1 MDIRILRYFLA
12 VAEEG
17 SFSRAAEFIFTTQP
31 NLSRQMAELET
42 EVGKPLFIRE
52 SRRVTLT
59 KEGIFLRKRA
69 QEIVAL
75 FEKTQGELQNFDDSA
90 SGTVYIGTAETNA
103 MHLIGKTIKNLQSKC
118 PDINY
123 RIISA
128 SAEILNEQLER
139 GLIDI
144 AFMCD
149 PEKND
154 KYEYH
159 KLPVSDYWGVIMK
172 KDDPLAS
179 KEFITINDLKNKPL
193 ILSSQNHH
201 QVNFSKLLGEDLKNV
216 RPVVSYNLATTPA
229 MFVEEGVGYM
239 LSFTNLINLENRNLV
254 EIPIKPQI
262 ETPLYL
268 VWSKYQ
274 IFTKVTKRFLEEFK
288 KVIK

>member
-17 SFSRAAEFIFTTQP
+17 SFSHAAEVVFTTQP
-31 NLSRQMAELET
+31 NLSRQMAELEN
-42 EVGKPLFIRE
+42 EIGKPLFIRE
-52 SRRVTLT
+52 SRSVSLT
-59 KEGIFLRKRA
+59 EEGIFLHKRA
-69 QEIVAL
+69 QEIVSL
-75 FEKTQGELQNFDDSA
+75 FEKTQNELQNFDSSV
-90 SGTVYIGTAETNA
+90 SGTVYIGAAETNA
-103 MHLIGKTIKNLQSKC
+103 MHLIGKAIKNLQSKF

-123 RIISA
+123 KIISA
-128 SAEILNEQLER
+128 SAEILNEQLEK

-149 PEKND
+149 PEKNA
-154 KYEYH
+154 KYEYQ

-172 KDDPLAS
+172 KDDPLAL
-179 KEFITINDLKNKPL
+179 KEFITISDLKNKPL
-193 ILSSQNHH
+193 ILSGQNHH
-201 QVNFSKLLGEDLKNV
+201 QVNFSKLLGDDLKNV

-229 MFVEEGVGYM
+229 MLVEEGVGYM

-274 IFTKVTKRFLEEFK
+274 IFTKATKKFLEEFYK
-288 KVIK
+288 LIN